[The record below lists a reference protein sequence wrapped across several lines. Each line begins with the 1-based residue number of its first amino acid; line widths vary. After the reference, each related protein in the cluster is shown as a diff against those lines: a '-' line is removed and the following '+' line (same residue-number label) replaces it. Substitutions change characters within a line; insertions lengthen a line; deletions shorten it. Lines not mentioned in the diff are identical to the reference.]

1 MLTQS
6 YSGDCERIYTKVGTL
21 DTFVGVSGRLAYC
34 LNKGLGGD
42 LTIEGMTIDFASL
55 SEPEF
60 GESVESS

>member
-1 MLTQS
+1 MLRQS
-6 YSGDCERIYTKVGTL
+6 YSGDCKRIYTKVGTL

-34 LNKGLGGD
+34 LNRGLGD